1 MATTPVFL
9 PGESHGHR
17 SLEGYSPWGYQES
30 YITEQQ
36 TLSLLLSDTQGV
48 FIVDLVSSKVTGYLT
63 WRKPEIFKIS
73 VSQYFKWV

>member
-9 PGESHGHR
+9 PEESHGHR

-36 TLSLLLSDTQGV
+36 TLSLLLSDTQGF

-63 WRKPEIFKIS
+63 WRKPEIF
-73 VSQYFKWV
+73 